1 MNPHDD
7 DDDEPDYDRWIE
19 DDESRL
25 EAIEA
30 QIEERQCELDDQWL
44 EEAWLDEMERANRGQ
59 TGGGDGNQ

>member
-7 DDDEPDYDRWIE
+7 NDDEPDYDRRLE

-59 TGGGDGNQ
+59 IGGDDGNQ

>member
-1 MNPHDD
+1 MIEDD
-7 DDDEPDYDRWIE
+7 DRCEDDRWIE